1 MELYLNI
8 IPLGENCRGVQSA
21 SRVYFGKDVKDLT
34 LAECASLIGIT
45 NNPSRYDPYISAE
58 NNKER
63 QEIILSEMLKQG
75 YINQAQYDEAV
86 AQELVFTNASRE
98 KKKSDDNY
106 SWFVDQVIN
115 DVVNDLCDKTG
126 YEYDIVYTMVKTG
139 GYQIYSTVN
148 PDVQAAVDQVYE
160 DLSSLPAT
168 ASSQQ
173 LQSGIV
179 IVDNTTGDIVALAGG
194 VGKSRAASSGTVRQE
209 AFCPPAPSSSP
220 SRSTRPPSSLA
231 SSRPR
236 PSWTIRRIPLPIRR
250 PGPRTSTRPTAASC
264 PWRRLSSSR
273 SIPSRSSSWRR

>member
-1 MELYLNI
+1 
-8 IPLGENCRGVQSA
+8 
-21 SRVYFGKDVKDLT
+21 
-34 LAECASLIGIT
+34 
-45 NNPSRYDPYISAE
+45 
-58 NNKER
+58 
-63 QEIILSEMLKQG
+63 MLKQG

-194 VGKSRAASSGTVRQE
+194 VGKKARKPRLE
-209 AFCPPAPSSSP
+209 LCDEKPPCLRVPSSNLLQ
-220 SRSTRPPSSLA
+220 STHPPLNSV
-231 SSRPR
+231 
-236 PSWTIRRIPLPIRR
+236 
-250 PGPRTSTRPTAASC
+250 
-264 PWRRLSSSR
+264 
-273 SIPSRSSSWRR
+273 